1 MDIMVVDSMAGA
13 ITAVASMVVVTTVGA
28 ITVVAFMAVV
38 VMAIVVVDLNMKAS
52 APTVASMAVKV
63 SMVVVDFMEAD
74 SMEVAEAFMVVE
86 ADSMEAAVSTVV
98 VAATAAGIASC
109 LES

>member
-52 APTVASMAVKV
+52 AATVASMAVKV

-74 SMEVAEAFMVVE
+74 FTAAEAFMVVE